1 MNYLGSTLLHT
12 TSDNLPFYFYN
23 VFECEYLG
31 NVDIILLFI
40 LLCKCDHICGTLY
53 IDFPGFISNVI
64 SVAYATVKSPKDE
77 LFGCC
82 ITFAYEYI
90 ISVLNLRC

>member
-1 MNYLGSTLLHT
+1 
-12 TSDNLPFYFYN
+12 
-23 VFECEYLG
+23 
-31 NVDIILLFI
+31 
-40 LLCKCDHICGTLY
+40 
-53 IDFPGFISNVI
+53 
-64 SVAYATVKSPKDE
+64 VKSPKDE